1 MMPEHEK
8 RDTGLRWNADVNAGH
23 VLQALV
29 LVIGGALAL
38 WTMSAK
44 TDQTARELTIF
55 QANMRDTVVGIRSEV
70 REGISAIR
78 TDIATIPDLRAQMM
92 GFERR
97 IAESDARDASFNTR
111 LSAVERQ
118 AIENSV
124 SLNNFR
130 AASQQNL
137 PGAPGVRTR

>member
-44 TDQTARELTIF
+44 TDQTARELTIL

-78 TDIATIPDLRAQMM
+78 TDIAA
-92 GFERR
+92 
-97 IAESDARDASFNTR
+97 
-111 LSAVERQ
+111 
-118 AIENSV
+118 
-124 SLNNFR
+124 
-130 AASQQNL
+130 
-137 PGAPGVRTR
+137 